1 MCSRFTPEKQLA
13 LKFFF
18 FYWLGYYILVLW
30 YIKEYLVNVWCQNAC
45 ITEAFTKLS
54 WTSDKFGENDLN
66 LIEKYVC
73 AAYDPHNC
81 FHANNVNRMWFL
93 LFTKSS
99 DNKLRN
105 LTREAL
111 QLHILCSVYTAG
123 WIWGT
128 LLQPNDQIPSP
139 VDWR

>member
-1 MCSRFTPEKQLA
+1 M
-13 LKFFF
+13 FFF
-18 FYWLGYYILVLW
+18 TGWDITSLFYDISKSTWW
-30 YIKEYLVNVWCQNAC
+30 NVWCQNAC

-54 WTSDKFGENDLN
+54 WTSDKVGENDLN

-73 AAYDPHNC
+73 AAYDPCNC
-81 FHANNVNRMWFL
+81 FHANNIINRMWFL
-93 LFTKSS
+93 LFTKSG

-105 LTREAL
+105 LLLTREAL

-139 VDWR
+139 VDWG